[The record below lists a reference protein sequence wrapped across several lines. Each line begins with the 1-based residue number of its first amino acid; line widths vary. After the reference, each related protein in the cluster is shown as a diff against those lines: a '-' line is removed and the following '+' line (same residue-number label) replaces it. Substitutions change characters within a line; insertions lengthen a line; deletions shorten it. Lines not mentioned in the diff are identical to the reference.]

1 MKRFAAGSCVG
12 SSGLVVWAGQSP
24 QSEPRCLCEGVPL
37 GRRATAQGLSRG
49 LLARRTLGLSVR
61 PQLTPLCPLLIWLAG
76 LLAVGA
82 SLPVAV
88 AQESPSTPL
97 TAGAGETIAGALPLP
112 PTGLKGTLFLCGGG
126 PLPDELRQAFAS
138 CVGANGSL
146 IVVPTASDADDPEV
160 LAEGEQIADSWRARD
175 LGTVSV
181 LHTRSREVADSEA
194 FCAPLRTATGVW
206 FSGGRQSLI
215 AAAYSG
221 TRFEREL
228 VALLE
233 RGGVVGGTS
242 AGAACISNPMIVR
255 GDLHPTPGLGLLPGC
270 LIDQHFLARDRSE
283 RLWRALETLPGK
295 VGLGIDEGTALII
308 RGRELKCLG
317 LSTVTICV
325 AGPGEEPRCTRVL
338 EPGETSDLLMF
349 LREARSKTV
358 APFPPPQVAPPVLNS
373 GSLVIVGGGGMP
385 QKVVER
391 FLELAGGKEAP
402 IVVLPTAN
410 PDPDPNEARFFQRA
424 GATDVTPV
432 VARGPD
438 EWRNPS
444 VIESLKRARG
454 VWFGGGRQWRFVDAY
469 EGTGAEELF
478 HDVLR
483 RGGVIGGSS
492 AGATIL
498 GEFLVRGS
506 PLGNTEMMALGYRR
520 GFAFLPGSAI
530 DQHFSQRKRFADLAA
545 VIGKH
550 PQLLGLGIDEA
561 TAVVVQGQTAEVLGK
576 HRVHFYTGEDV
587 ANPRIVWTGGRFD
600 LKDRKVLDPG
610 TEPQPD
616 PPAADPAAPDP
627 AAPAKSPG
635 EKPAT

>member
-1 MKRFAAGSCVG
+1 M
-12 SSGLVVWAGQSP
+12 LW
-24 QSEPRCLCEGVPL
+24 
-37 GRRATAQGLSRG
+37 
-49 LLARRTLGLSVR
+49 LLAGGACPAVTL
-61 PQLTPLCPLLIWLAG
+61 
-76 LLAVGA
+76 
-82 SLPVAV
+82 
-88 AQESPSTPL
+88 AQESAAPPL
-97 TAGAGETIAGALPLP
+97 ATGTAETTLAALPLP

-126 PLPDELRQAFAS
+126 PLPDELRQAFAA
-138 CVGANGSL
+138 CVGADGSL
-146 IVVPTASDADDPEV
+146 VVIPTASDSDDPDV
-160 LAEGEQIADSWRARD
+160 LAEGEQIAASWRARD
-175 LGTVSV
+175 LPNVTV

-221 TRFEREL
+221 TRLEREL

-242 AGAACISNPMIVR
+242 AGAACIANPMIVR
-255 GDLHPTPGLGLLPGC
+255 GELHSTPGLGLLPGC

-295 VGLGIDEGTALII
+295 VGLGIDEGTALMV

-317 LSTVTICV
+317 QSTVTICV
-325 AGPGEEPRCTRVL
+325 LGAGAEPRCTRVL
-338 EPGETSDLLMF
+338 EPGQSSDLLMF
-349 LREARSKTV
+349 LREARAQT
-358 APFPPPQVAPPVLNS
+358 ATPFPPAQVAPPVLSS

-385 QKVVER
+385 QAVVER

-410 PDPDPNEARFFQRA
+410 PDPDPNEARFLQRA

-478 HDVLR
+478 HEVLR

-492 AGATIL
+492 AGATIQ

-616 PPAADPAAPDP
+616 PPAPEPAAGEQG
-627 AAPAKSPG
+627 KSD
-635 EKPAT
+635 KPAT

>member
-1 MKRFAAGSCVG
+1 M
-12 SSGLVVWAGQSP
+12 LW
-24 QSEPRCLCEGVPL
+24 
-37 GRRATAQGLSRG
+37 
-49 LLARRTLGLSVR
+49 LLAGGACPAVTL
-61 PQLTPLCPLLIWLAG
+61 
-76 LLAVGA
+76 
-82 SLPVAV
+82 
-88 AQESPSTPL
+88 AQESAAPPL
-97 TAGAGETIAGALPLP
+97 ATGTAETNLAALPLP

-126 PLPDELRQAFAS
+126 PLPDELRQAFAA
-138 CVGANGSL
+138 CVGAEGSL
-146 IVVPTASDADDPEV
+146 VVIPTASDSDDPDV
-160 LAEGEQIADSWRARD
+160 LAEGEQIAASWRARD
-175 LGTVSV
+175 LPNVTV

-221 TRFEREL
+221 TRLEREL

-242 AGAACISNPMIVR
+242 AGAACIANPMIVR
-255 GDLHPTPGLGLLPGC
+255 GELHSTPGLGLLPGC

-295 VGLGIDEGTALII
+295 VGLGIDEGTALIV

-317 LSTVTICV
+317 QSTVTICV
-325 AGPGEEPRCTRVL
+325 LGAGAEPRCTRVL
-338 EPGETSDLLMF
+338 EPGQSSDLLMF
-349 LREARSKTV
+349 LREARAQT
-358 APFPPPQVAPPVLNS
+358 ATPFPPAQVAPPVLSS

-385 QKVVER
+385 QAVVER

-410 PDPDPNEARFFQRA
+410 PDPDPNEARFLQRA

-478 HDVLR
+478 HEVLR

-492 AGATIL
+492 AGATIQ

-616 PPAADPAAPDP
+616 PPAPEPAAGEQG
-627 AAPAKSPG
+627 KSD
-635 EKPAT
+635 KPAT